1 MFFPPT
7 KPREIKSAVT
17 EGKIVRLT
25 AKIDSDYTAVDDFHE
40 RDSGEITDF
49 RKTISN
55 QETLC
60 SVAMR

>member
-1 MFFPPT
+1 MVFPPT
-7 KPREIKSAVT
+7 KPRAIKSAVT

-40 RDSGEITDF
+40 RDSEEITDF

>member
-1 MFFPPT
+1 MRVSE
-7 KPREIKSAVT
+7 PRGIKSAVT

-40 RDSGEITDF
+40 RDSGKITDF
-49 RKTISN
+49 QKTISN

>member
-1 MFFPPT
+1 MGEESARESAPT
-7 KPREIKSAVT
+7 RLRE
-17 EGKIVRLT
+17 ERELLT